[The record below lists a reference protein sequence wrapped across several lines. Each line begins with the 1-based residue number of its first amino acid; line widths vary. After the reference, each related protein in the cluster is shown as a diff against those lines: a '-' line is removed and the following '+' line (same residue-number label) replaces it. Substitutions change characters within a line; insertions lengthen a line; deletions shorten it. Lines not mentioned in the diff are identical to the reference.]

1 MSGICGI
8 LHLNGEPVPRRDLD
22 RQLTR
27 LAHLGRDRSRAWCA
41 GPIGLGHLMTHINR
55 EELFDTQPLHD
66 AEMTLVAD
74 LRLDNRE
81 ELAAVLAIGEADL
94 ALMPD
99 SALLFAACKKW
110 GPNCVD
116 QLVGDFAFA
125 LWDGRDKTLTLARD
139 HMGQRHVFYYQGD
152 GFLAFATEIKGLW
165 ALPQVRRTLLED
177 RLVRSVPPSA
187 LLEAGTTIFEGIRV
201 VPGGTV
207 LTVGADRTIT
217 SRRYWEPHADPAHE
231 GHDEAYYIETYRKV
245 LGEAVACRLRRTIAP
260 AGLLMGGG
268 FDSAAICALAGPVV
282 NAQGRKLV
290 AVSSVMPE
298 DYRGSIRHARRWVEI
313 CRRHMPHLDVR
324 YVTRDGLDIFTGM
337 EQGFLAADNRHSPNR
352 YVTQAL
358 IAEIAAAGARTVM
371 DGFGGDYTLNPRG
384 SHVLAE
390 LLRTGQFRRFV
401 AEFVAARR
409 HLLQSVKQTLVR
421 NVILPLAPLPWKKAW
436 NYYRKGLPLF
446 GPTVPVLHEA
456 VQGESKD
463 TRPLG
468 RVRAYDS
475 RRVGMEHTLRWQQDT
490 AARSASIA
498 SAALGLERTQPFH
511 DKRVVEFGLA
521 IPEALYV
528 KNGRARYL
536 ARTALKDLYPPEFQD
551 RLPGNDDMGPDFLL
565 MAKRIEP
572 HVLAEIDRMEKAGR
586 LSRYFDFERMRAMLT
601 RRSAEQHASGSE
613 FDTRQALIAFIAAR
627 YIEWFRGDNN

>member
-27 LAHLGRDRSRAWCA
+27 LAHLGRDRSRAWCG
-41 GPIGLGHLMTHINR
+41 GPIGLGHLMTHINS

-81 ELAAVLAIGEADL
+81 ELAASLAIDEADL

-110 GPNCVD
+110 GPDCVD
-116 QLVGDFAFA
+116 RLVGDFAFA
-125 LWDGRDKTLTLARD
+125 LWNGRDQALTLARD
-139 HMGQRHVFYYQGD
+139 HMGQRHVFYHQGD

-165 ALPQVRRTLLED
+165 ALPQVPRTLLED
-177 RLVRSVPPSA
+177 KVVRSVQPNA
-187 LLEAGTTIFEGIRV
+187 LLAAGATIFEGIQV

-207 LTVGADRTIT
+207 LTVRADGTSI

-231 GHDEAYYIETYRKV
+231 GRDEAYYIETYRKV
-245 LGEAVACRLRRTIAP
+245 LGESVACRLRRTIAP

-324 YVTRDGLDIFTGM
+324 YVTRDGLDIFTVM
-337 EQGFLAADNRHSPNR
+337 EQSFLAADNRHSPNR
-352 YVTQAL
+352 YVSQAL

-371 DGFGGDYTLNPRG
+371 DGFGGDYTLHPKG
-384 SHVLAE
+384 KYALAE
-390 LLRTGQFRRFV
+390 LLRTGQFRRFI
-401 AEFVAARR
+401 AEFGATRR
-409 HLLQSVKQTLVR
+409 HLRQSVKQTLVR
-421 NVILPLAPLPWKKAW
+421 DVILRLAPVSWTRAL

-446 GPTVPVLHEA
+446 GPTVPVLREA
-456 VQGESKD
+456 LQGKSKD
-463 TRPLG
+463 TLPL
-468 RVRAYDS
+468 RRQRAYDS
-475 RRVGMEHTLRWQQDT
+475 RRIGLEHTLRWQQDT
-490 AARSASIA
+490 GARSASIA
-498 SAALGLERTQPFH
+498 CAALGLERTQPYH

-521 IPEALYV
+521 VPEALYF

-536 ARTALKDLYPPEFQD
+536 ARAALKDLYPPEFQD
-551 RLPGNDDMGPDFLL
+551 VRR
-565 MAKRIEP
+565 ATTIW
-572 HVLAEIDRMEKAGR
+572 GR
-586 LSRYFDFERMRAMLT
+586 TFCSWPNALSRAYWPRSIVWRRRADY
-601 RRSAEQHASGSE
+601 RAISISSACVPC
-613 FDTRQALIAFIAAR
+613 
-627 YIEWFRGDNN
+627 